1 MPARSK
7 ARRAIATGTIQ
18 RLGAF
23 GGSFDPPHNGH
34 VGIAAHAAER
44 LGLQRVLLIPS
55 AVPPHKLDRALSS
68 PEDRLEMCNRAAAE
82 HPVLAVSDI
91 ELRREGVSFTVDTLQ
106 ELTALHPGGELFLLI
121 GMDNYQEFNLWRNPA
136 RILELATL
144 VVMDRPGYG
153 AGLDLPVEGSRV
165 RRVEV
170 PQFDISSTEIRRLV
184 RLGRPISHL
193 VPQKVEE
200 YIHARRLYR

>member
-7 ARRAIATGTIQ
+7 ARRPIATGTIQ
-18 RLGAF
+18 RLGVF

-44 LGLQRVLLIPS
+44 LGLHRVLLIPS

-68 PEDRLEMCNRAAAE
+68 PEDRVEMCSRAATG

-91 ELRREGVSFTVDTLQ
+91 EIRREGVSFTVDTLQ
-106 ELTALHPGGELFLLI
+106 ELAALHPGGELFLLI

-136 RILELATL
+136 RILQLATL
-144 VVMDRPGYG
+144 VVMNRPGYS
-153 AGLDLPVEGSRV
+153 AGLDLQVERE
-165 RRVEV
+165 RIMRVEV
-170 PQFDISSTEIRRLV
+170 PEFDVSSTEIRRLV

-193 VPQKVEE
+193 VPPKVEE
-200 YIHARRLYR
+200 YIYARRLYR